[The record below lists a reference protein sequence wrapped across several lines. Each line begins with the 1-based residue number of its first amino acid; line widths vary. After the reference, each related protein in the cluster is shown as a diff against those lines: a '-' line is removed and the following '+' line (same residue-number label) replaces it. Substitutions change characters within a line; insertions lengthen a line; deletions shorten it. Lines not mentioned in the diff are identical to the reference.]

1 MRQLFGA
8 SGAALLAP
16 GAVALALVAL
26 AVAGGFGQLSNL
38 SQAFAGPAAPGPVA
52 APGVRAAAGAG
63 AAVLP
68 VVRAGA
74 PPAPAG
80 VAGGAAR
87 PGRGGR
93 GVAAGPLAGIGPVGT
108 SGPGSGSSGTGS
120 AGTGTG
126 TGTGTGSGAG
136 GPPSGGSGSGQT
148 LVDKVVGVG
157 TSVTSQLP
165 GALGPT
171 ATNVLQAVGN
181 GLNSILPPGT
191 SSAAAGTVEKIL
203 PGASLP

>member
-26 AVAGGFGQLSNL
+26 AMAGGFGQLSDL
-38 SQAFAGPAAPGPVA
+38 SQAFAGPATPGPVT

-63 AAVLP
+63 GAVLP
-68 VVRAGA
+68 VVRAVA
-74 PPAPAG
+74 PAAPAG
-80 VAGGAAR
+80 VAVGGAR
-87 PGRGGR
+87 PVRGGHA
-93 GVAAGPLAGIGPVGT
+93 VAAGPLAGIGPVGT

-120 AGTGTG
+120 S
-126 TGTGTGSGAG
+126 GTGTGSGSGAG
-136 GPPSGGSGSGQT
+136 GQPSGGSGSGQT
-148 LVDKVVGVG
+148 LVDKVVSAG

-165 GALGPT
+165 GPLGAT
-171 ATNVLQAVGN
+171 ATNVLQSVGN
-181 GLNSILPPGT
+181 GVNSILPPGA
-191 SSAAAGTVEKIL
+191 SSAVAGTVKKVL